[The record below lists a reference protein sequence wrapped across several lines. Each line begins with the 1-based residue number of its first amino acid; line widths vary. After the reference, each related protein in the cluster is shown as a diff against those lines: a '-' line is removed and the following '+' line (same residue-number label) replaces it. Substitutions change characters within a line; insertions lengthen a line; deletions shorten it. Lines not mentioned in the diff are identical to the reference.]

1 MIKSFIGRLVRSG
14 IRAASLSVFA
24 AAALTA
30 AGTAAAGPE
39 VGTRVPPFVGI
50 DHTGAK
56 QDMNGLAG
64 ENGLLLLFFRSAD
77 W

>member
-1 MIKSFIGRLVRSG
+1 MIKSFAGRVGRSG
-14 IRAASLSVFA
+14 VRATSLSILA
-24 AAALTA
+24 AAALA
-30 AGTAAAGPE
+30 AADAPAAGPE
-39 VGTRVPPFVGI
+39 VGTRVPPFEAV